1 MRQHISF
8 LAALLVTLAQA
19 GYLDTAIHC
28 RNQEYCSAGKIEGYF
43 GPLDKP
49 EQIQEAFR
57 KTHWKK
63 ELIIFAES
71 AYHRAAHAIDR
82 YRREGYAHVL
92 TILSSADECGRLIQA
107 FKMYDHRHP
116 HERAGN
122 LSCGWYRNTDDSGN
136 HIESGFEYMKFQIGA
151 AAWWWK
157 YFTAAR
163 AVALGYNM
171 MAIDQDTMMTGD
183 FYRFAKSPAGREYNM
198 WFQAEDPNAINA
210 GTVRVRAA
218 HLQNANPAG
227 PSFYLLYEATHR
239 AVRWSEDASLLSA
252 LDPALLLGEKG
263 RFYRQEQTILTDTL
277 FSCMAG
283 RPVHRAIMYEVRRD
297 DAWAKIGG
305 KEAYQKYIDSLTI
318 DRWWYKTLTLDRELA
333 DYVGGEAWPDMAASA
348 RDGEGRTNV
357 TFRTATLY
365 QPHANGQYPMLLG
378 GRLFSDPGPLTRA
391 FRQSFRDLGVPQMPD
406 QDDPSQAAAANATK
420 PELFAFTNIDFGD
433 HFRGGWLE
441 STWLFYGRYGYWN
454 KAMSPRHTNLMS
466 HVHAHLGASDESK
479 VHVLQHIGWHN
490 WHLAASLAGGPA
502 HIFFATQQDEHALMT
517 LSRGVVAYAPGV
529 IHYGL
534 SRSQYLDAVEA
545 LGQVAVALNAV
556 AAWPPA
562 DCSSDWVLTESG
574 RNLTKPIR
582 HTVPWVHLNT
592 RHMVQA
598 FGQSVD
604 QVKCDWTGFFT
615 YGCTRN
621 NNGHGRG
628 LLGVEFDAL
637 LELKNVHGP
646 DAEHTL
652 RLVAPP
658 GSNPAPPP
666 ALSTAVT
673 GVRHSDLVSW
683 NADLVLGLSRW
694 GQPLWLDRLVSIEGG
709 LGGRAAAAY
718 TAWRTQCRGLRYRE
732 LAANERDD
740 F

>member
-1 MRQHISF
+1 M
-8 LAALLVTLAQA
+8 
-19 GYLDTAIHC
+19 GPLDTA
-28 RNQEYCSAGKIEGYF
+28 S
-43 GPLDKP
+43 
-49 EQIQEAFR
+49 QIKEAFA

-63 ELIIFAES
+63 ELILFAE
-71 AYHRAAHAIDR
+71 
-82 YRREGYAHVL
+82 
-92 TILSSADECGRLIQA
+92 RLIQT
-107 FKMYDHRHP
+107 FKTYDHRHP

-122 LSCGWYRNTDDSGN
+122 VSCGWYRNTDDKGKP
-136 HIESGFEYMKFQIGA
+136 IGSGFEYMKYQIGA
-151 AAWWWK
+151 PAWWWK

-171 MAIDQDTMMTGD
+171 MAVDQDTMMTGD
-183 FYRFAKSPAGREYNM
+183 FYRFAKSPQGREYNM

-210 GTVRVRAA
+210 GFVYV
-218 HLQNANPAG
+218 QNANPAG

-252 LDPALLLGEKG
+252 LDPALLLGEQG

-283 RPVHRAIMYEVRRD
+283 RPVHRAILYEVKRD

-305 KEAYQKYIDSLTI
+305 KENYQQYVDSLTI
-318 DRWWYKTLTLDRELA
+318 DRWWYKTLTLDREQA
-333 DYVGGEAWPDMAASA
+333 DFIGGQAYPHMSASV

-365 QPHANGQYPMLLG
+365 QPTASGQYPMLLG
-378 GRLFSDPGPLTRA
+378 RRLFTDPGPLTRA
-391 FRQSFRDLGVPQMPD
+391 FRQSFRDLGVPEMPD
-406 QDDPSQAAAANATK
+406 QDDPAQAAAANATK
-420 PELFAFTNIDFGD
+420 PELFAFTNIEFGD

-441 STWLFYGRYGYWN
+441 STWLFYGRHGYWN
-454 KAMSPRHTNLMS
+454 KAMNPRFTNLMA
-466 HVHAHLGASDESK
+466 HVHAHLGATDDSK
-479 VHVLQHIGWHN
+479 VHVLQHTGWHN
-490 WHLAASLAGGPA
+490 WHLAAAMAGGPA
-502 HIFFATQQDEHALMT
+502 HMFFATQQDEHALMT
-517 LSRGVVAYAPGV
+517 LSRGVIAYAPGV

-534 SRSQYLDAVEA
+534 TRWQYLDAVEA
-545 LGQVAVALNAV
+545 LAQVAVALNAV

-562 DCSSDWVLTESG
+562 DCSSDWVLMESG

-582 HTVPWVHLNT
+582 HEVPWLHINT

-621 NNGHGRG
+621 NNQQGRG

-637 LELKNVHGP
+637 MELKQVHKP
-646 DAEHTL
+646 DTEHTL
-652 RLVAPP
+652 RLAAPP
-658 GSNPAPPP
+658 NSNPPPPP
-666 ALSTAVT
+666 ALSTAVMA
-673 GVRHSDLVSW
+673 VRHADLVGW
-683 NADLVLGLSRW
+683 NADLVLGLARW
-694 GQPLWLDRLVSIEGG
+694 GQPLWLDRLIKIEGG
-709 LGGRAAAAY
+709 LSGKAASAY
-718 TAWRTQCRGLRYRE
+718 SSWRTQCRALRYRE
-732 LAANERDD
+732 MPANERDD